1 MWEICG
7 GDLTITVFATTPW
20 FECARPLSTIR
31 IYVYITGNIRLGG
44 RQAHH
49 VLDEDETEE
58 GTGDVP
64 R

>member
-20 FECARPLSTIR
+20 FECARPLSAIL
-31 IYVYITGNIRLGG
+31 IDVYINIRLGG
-44 RQAHH
+44 RQARH